1 MRIVS
6 LDEFIS
12 LHARIP
18 DAVLQVMEKSEAEKT
33 LTHNVQTKYQFT
45 EEQAAQFFRTYLGVL
60 FRIISIGELIQFFS
74 GMIAQ
79 QGLRL
84 EFVKN
89 VLFALYEYGN
99 AIPDVKKTFEMYR
112 IPFPEHAPM
121 LQNAPQILFKSVQ
134 DTDANTASYPKV
146 SVSKIIEKY
155 PKVLY
160 QMITSNDIFIRGS
173 ADLVKPTLKNW
184 ITVYHQELGAG
195 MHDAMERTNF
205 LHQQKNTAVLS
216 QEERNHL
223 SMIFQSLDEGLPIFF
238 DDKNQKI
245 VFSDVSAIEK
255 PLQPAKLYYDENG
268 TITGNL
274 RNAPIRYEKNSPS
287 SDTASRSGRG
297 YLSQS
302 VFVPANRSVTTQKP
316 GSVSGQL
323 EKSGFTAPN
332 FLGSG
337 ADDSQE
343 RMSRGNMFGGVGIA
357 QPPKMRSE
365 DNQQNSRHSTNS
377 AQLQSSSQLRFS
389 SPQRLPGEQ
398 AGSNEKN

>member
-1 MRIVS
+1 MRTIS
-6 LDEFIS
+6 LDEFIA
-12 LHARIP
+12 LHAQMP
-18 DAVLQVMEKSEAEKT
+18 AAVLQVMEQSEPEKV
-33 LTHNVQTKYQFT
+33 LTRNVQTRYQFT
-45 EEQAAQFFRTYLGVL
+45 EEQSKQFFRTYLGL
-60 FRIISIGELIQFFS
+60 FFRIVSLHEFIQFFS

-79 QGLRL
+79 QGFRL
-84 EFVKN
+84 EFVKS

-99 AIPDVKKTFEMYR
+99 AVPDVKKTLEMYR

-121 LQNAPQILFKSVQ
+121 LQNAPQILLRSVQ

-146 SVSKIIEKY
+146 SISKIIEKY

-195 MHDAMERTNF
+195 MHDVMERTNF

-216 QEERNHL
+216 QEERDHL
-223 SMIFQSLDEGLPIFF
+223 SIIFQSLDEGLPIFF

-274 RNAPIRYEKNSPS
+274 RNAPLRYEKNSPS

-302 VFVPANRSVTTQKP
+302 VFVPASRPVTIQKP
-316 GSVSGQL
+316 GSVSGKL
-323 EKSGFTAPN
+323 EKSGFIAPN
-332 FLGSG
+332 FLGGG

-343 RMSRGNMFGGVGIA
+343 RMPRGNMFGNVGIA
-357 QPPKMRSE
+357 QPPKMRNE
-365 DNQQNSRHSTNS
+365 DNQQNSRYSANS
-377 AQLQSSSQLRFS
+377 VQPQSSSQLRFS